1 MNTKINE
8 LKLREFAIYGIITL
22 CMFPFFSAPLALAAG
37 IVLSLLP
44 GQKTAIET
52 SRISQILL
60 QASVVLMGFGMNLSQ
75 VIETNQQGLKIT
87 VFSVAT
93 TITLGLIIGR
103 LLKLEKKTT
112 YLIACGTAICGGSAI
127 AAIAPIIRA
136 KNHQVTFALAIIFTL
151 NAIALFLFPWIG
163 HMLNMDQTSFGYWA
177 AIAIHDT
184 SSVVGAGSQ
193 YGSIA
198 LQTATAVKLTRALWV
213 IPVAVV
219 TSFLFKTNKSKKI
232 SIPWFILFFIVAII
246 VKHYSLKLYGSTQLT
261 ETFSHL
267 SWMGHKG
274 LIIALFFIGT
284 SISISNFKKAGK
296 KLLILGVSLWF
307 IISVIA
313 YLYVR

>member
-1 MNTKINE
+1 MRTKING
-8 LKLREFAIYGIITL
+8 LRLRELTIYGILIL

-37 IVLSLLP
+37 IILSLLP
-44 GQKTAIET
+44 GGKTTIE
-52 SRISQILL
+52 SSSISKVLL

-93 TITLGLIIGR
+93 TITLGLLIGR

-127 AAIAPIIRA
+127 AAIAPVIRA

-151 NAIALFLFPWIG
+151 NAIALFIFPWIG

-193 YGSIA
+193 YGAIA

-213 IPVAVV
+213 IPVAIV
-219 TSFLFKTNKSKKI
+219 TSLLFKTNKSKKI

-246 VKHYSLKLYGSTQLT
+246 VKHYSLKFFGNTQLT

-267 SWMGHKG
+267 NWLGHKG
-274 LIIALFFIGT
+274 LIVALFFIGT
-284 SISISNFKKAGK
+284 SISITNFKKAGK

-313 YLYVR
+313 YLWVR

>member
-1 MNTKINE
+1 
-8 LKLREFAIYGIITL
+8 
-22 CMFPFFSAPLALAAG
+22 MFPFFSAPLALAAG
-37 IVLSLLP
+37 IILSLIP

-52 SRISQILL
+52 SSISKILL
-60 QASVVLMGFGMNLSQ
+60 QTSVVLMGFGMNLSQ
-75 VIETNQQGLKIT
+75 IIETNQQGLKIT

-127 AAIAPIIRA
+127 AAIAPVIRA

-151 NAIALFLFPWIG
+151 NAIALFLFPWLG
-163 HMLNMDQTSFGYWA
+163 HLLNMDQTSFGYWA

-213 IPVAVV
+213 IPVAIV
-219 TSFLFKTNKSKKI
+219 TSLLFKTNKSKKI
-232 SIPWFILFFIVAII
+232 SIPWFIAFFIMAII
-246 VKHYSLKLYGSTQLT
+246 VKHYSLKAYCSPQLT

-267 SWMGHKG
+267 NWLGHKG

-284 SISISNFKKAGK
+284 SISITNFKKAGK
-296 KLLILGVSLWF
+296 NLLILGVSLWV
-307 IISVIA
+307 IISFIA
-313 YLYVR
+313 YWWVM